1 MIKSL
6 ILALSVF
13 GFVAVASAQEEAAP
27 ATGAHEMGQPV
38 PSRTP
43 AKKKSASKKKSAKKK
58 GKKKHGG

>member
-27 ATGAHEMGQPV
+27 STGGSEMEQPV
-38 PSRTP
+38 PSRAP
-43 AKKKSASKKKSAKKK
+43 AKKKSASKKKSGKKK
-58 GKKKHGG
+58 GKKKHAG